1 MAVYPASVEILI
13 EKLTKFPG
21 VGRRSAERIVN
32 YILQAPKEDIK
43 ALSGA
48 IDSVKENVRL
58 CSVCNN
64 LSEGEVCAICA
75 NERRRK
81 DLVCVVEKPAD
92 VTAMEKAG
100 RYEGVY
106 HVLMGSISPLEG
118 RGPADLK
125 LDGLYNRIKQGNISE
140 VIIATDADTEGETT
154 AMYLTG
160 VLKSLSV
167 RVSRIGL
174 GLPVGSNLE
183 FADSETLFKAME
195 SRRDLHLP

>member
-1 MAVYPASVEILI
+1 MAIYPASVEILI
-13 EKLTKFPG
+13 ERLTKFPG
-21 VGRRSAERIVN
+21 VGRRSAERIIN

-48 IDSVKENVRL
+48 LDAVKENVRL
-58 CSVCNN
+58 CSICNN
-64 LSEGEVCAICA
+64 LSEGDICAICSNA
-75 NERRRK
+75 RRRK

-106 HVLMGSISPLEG
+106 HVLMGSISPIEG
-118 RGPADLK
+118 RGPAELK
-125 LDGLYNRIKQGNISE
+125 LEGLYNRIKQGNISE
-140 VIIATDADTEGETT
+140 IIIATDADTEGETT
-154 AMYLTG
+154 AMYLTN
-160 VLKSLSV
+160 VLKTLSV

-183 FADSETLFKAME
+183 FADAETLFKAME
-195 SRRDLHLP
+195 SRRDVHLP

>member
-1 MAVYPASVEILI
+1 MAIYPASVEILI
-13 EKLTKFPG
+13 ERLTKFPG
-21 VGRRSAERIVN
+21 VGRRSAERIIN

-48 IDSVKENVRL
+48 LEAVKENVRL

-64 LSEGEVCAICA
+64 LSEGDTCTICSNA
-75 NERRRK
+75 RRRK

-100 RYEGVY
+100 RYDGVY

-118 RGPADLK
+118 RGPAELK
-125 LDGLYNRIKQGNISE
+125 LEGLYNRIKQGNISE
-140 VIIATDADTEGETT
+140 IIIATDADTEGETT
-154 AMYLTG
+154 AMYLTN
-160 VLKSLSV
+160 VLKTLSV

-183 FADSETLFKAME
+183 FADAETLFKAME
-195 SRRDLHLP
+195 SRRDVHLP

>member
-1 MAVYPASVEILI
+1 MAVYPASVEALI

-48 IDSVKENVRL
+48 IDAVKENVRL

-100 RYEGVY
+100 RYDGVY

-118 RGPADLK
+118 RGPADLR
-125 LDGLYNRIKQGNISE
+125 LDGLYDRIKQGNISE

-154 AMYLTG
+154 AMYLTN

-183 FADSETLFKAME
+183 FADSETLFRAME

>member
-32 YILQAPKEDIK
+32 YILHAPKEDIK

-48 IDSVKENVRL
+48 IDAVKENVRL

-64 LSEGEVCAICA
+64 LSEGDVCAICA

-125 LDGLYNRIKQGNISE
+125 LEGLYNRIKQGNISE

>member
-1 MAVYPASVEILI
+1 MAVYPDSVEVLI
-13 EKLTKFPG
+13 DKLTKFPG

-64 LSEGEVCAICA
+64 LSEGEVCSICS
-75 NERRRK
+75 NVRRRK

-118 RGPADLK
+118 RGPDDLK
-125 LDGLYNRIKQGNISE
+125 LDGLYNRIKEGNISE
-140 VIIATDADTEGETT
+140 IIIATDADTEGETT
-154 AMYLTG
+154 AMYLTN
-160 VLKSLSV
+160 VLKTLSV

-195 SRRDLHLP
+195 SRRDVHLP

>member
-64 LSEGEVCAICA
+64 LSEGDVCAICA

-125 LDGLYNRIKQGNISE
+125 LEGLYNRIKQGNISE